1 MGSVVMVRHGEAE
14 GNQHH
19 RLIGWSEVGLTE
31 AGHLQARLVAERL
44 VRAPVRRVVS
54 SDLRRTV
61 ETAAPLARALGIEPV
76 LDPRFREIHNGEWT
90 GLTPDEVSD
99 GWPDIWQSY
108 VEGHDVDRPGGER
121 WSDVRARVVDGLGEL
136 LTSDGVTVVFS
147 HGGPLVIAAAW
158 ASGIVV
164 NGNVFKGPL
173 ASAENASLCTIVAG
187 PRLLGYNDVGHLH
200 PIATMDVPYAAGEP
214 DTEHHRVRRGT

>member
-14 GNQHH
+14 GNRHH

-31 AGHLQARLVAERL
+31 AGHLQARLVADRL

-61 ETAAPLARALGIEPV
+61 ETAAPLASALGIEPV

-90 GLTPDEVSD
+90 GLTPDEVSN

-108 VEGHDVDRPGGER
+108 VDGHDVDRPGGER
-121 WSDVRARVVDGLGEL
+121 WSDVRARVVGGLEEL
-136 LTSDGVTVVFS
+136 LASDGVTVVFS

-158 ASGIVV
+158 ASGIVL

-187 PRLLGYNDVGHLH
+187 PRLLGYNDVGHLQ
-200 PIATMDVPYAAGEP
+200 PIAAVDVPYAAVEP
-214 DTEHHRVRRGT
+214 DTDHHRVRRGT